1 MISGGPT
8 VHVATASSVKAVVGV
23 GGIGVG
29 IVVGVGLDGA
39 HATKSS
45 NIHIKPII
53 RSSFSRFIIS
63 PQGSYVI
70 QKQTLGW
77 VASFMQA
84 G

>member
-1 MISGGPT
+1 
-8 VHVATASSVKAVVGV
+8 VGV

-29 IVVGVGLDGA
+29 VVVGVGLDVA

-53 RSSFSRFIIS
+53 RSSFSRFIAL

-70 QKQTLGW
+70 
-77 VASFMQA
+77 
-84 G
+84 